1 MYKMDRLERVLEEC
15 LEEKTKKE
23 IYDYVVKKLNYK
35 DVKKKP
41 RRKKQIVCR
50 PVMMISDSSDNE
62 N

>member
-1 MYKMDRLERVLEEC
+1 MYKMDRLDLVLDEC
-15 LEEKTKKE
+15 LKEKTKKE

-35 DVKKKP
+35 DIKP
-41 RRKKQIVCR
+41 KTRKKKQIVCR

>member
-1 MYKMDRLERVLEEC
+1 MYKMDRLDLVLDEC
-15 LEEKTKKE
+15 LKEKTKKE
-23 IYDYVVKKLNYK
+23 IYDYVVKKLDYK
-35 DVKKKP
+35 GVKPKA

>member
-1 MYKMDRLERVLEEC
+1 MYKMDRLDLVLDEC
-15 LEEKTKKE
+15 LKDKTKKE
-23 IYDYVVKKLNYK
+23 IYDYVVKKLDYK
-35 DVKKKP
+35 GVKPKI